1 MATKSTKKSSVIGE
15 RVLAADINPK
25 DPDLKYTGPEP
36 LFVTQPDPDR
46 RQLALVQSFNWYGR
60 YYQYKEAKQFLVQYA
75 VATGQTERV
84 KELQRAED
92 REVLCTLGW
101 LARMWSRGLD
111 LTDSEQQALAREISR
126 VADTVAKPENVT
138 KTVETVV
145 SAPRPTIQDIM
156 RERARD
162 AAGEME
168 GWLDDFV
175 LAGART
181 VQVDP
186 VSALTQRNIMPQ
198 HVSILT
204 EVWRK
209 HLDEYQEVLAGKDPQ
224 LTEAYSHYTKT
235 QIKSLIKFCE
245 AVIAGLGSYVSIKKA
260 ATSVRKRKP
269 QSPERVASKVK
280 YLKTFE
286 DTATKIKL
294 TSVSPAK
301 LIGASEAYLYDTV
314 KRKVVHVVADSH
326 IGSLGIK
333 GTTILGY
340 DETKSQIKTV
350 RKPERLLKDLMAA
363 GKPASRKVFAELTT
377 VGTRFNG
384 RTNENM
390 IILKVS

>member
-1 MATKSTKKSSVIGE
+1 
-15 RVLAADINPK
+15 
-25 DPDLKYTGPEP
+25 
-36 LFVTQPDPDR
+36 
-46 RQLALVQSFNWYGR
+46 
-60 YYQYKEAKQFLVQYA
+60 
-75 VATGQTERV
+75 
-84 KELQRAED
+84 
-92 REVLCTLGW
+92 
-101 LARMWSRGLD
+101 
-111 LTDSEQQALAREISR
+111 
-126 VADTVAKPENVT
+126 
-138 KTVETVV
+138 
-145 SAPRPTIQDIM
+145 
-156 RERARD
+156 
-162 AAGEME
+162 ME

-175 LAGART
+175 LAGAKT
-181 VQVDP
+181 VSVDP
-186 VSALTQRNIMPQ
+186 VGALSQRNIMPQ

-245 AVIAGLGSYVSIKKA
+245 AVLAGLGSYVSIKKA

-286 DTATKIKL
+286 DTAAKIKL
-294 TSVSPAK
+294 TSLSPAK
-301 LIGASEAYLYDTV
+301 LIGATEAYLYDTV
-314 KRKVVHVVADSH
+314 KRKIVHVVADSH

-377 VGTRFNG
+377 TGTRFNG